1 YIAREA
7 THIQEPA
14 TRVVLGKWEQVGGY
28 IGEAQAN
35 GGVWYETAN
44 GVYQAA
50 GKAATW
56 ETNQAFLQQMM
67 EHGVPKLEFHGL
79 DIEQEL
85 LNFDGQAFDAVPARV
100 KEIRFLTENADKFGY
115 VQQGNSFVR
124 VTSSTAAQVA
134 RGAARAGVAGQVID
148 SA

>member
-1 YIAREA
+1 
-7 THIQEPA
+7 
-14 TRVVLGKWEQVGGY
+14 VVLGKWEQTGGY

-50 GKAATW
+50 GKQATW

-67 EHGVPKLEFHGL
+67 EHGVGKLEFHGL
-79 DIEQEL
+79 DMEQEL

-100 KEIRFLTENADKFGY
+100 KEIRYLVDNAEKYGY

-124 VTSSTAAQVA
+124 APGSSLPQMA
-134 RGAARAGVAGQVID
+134 GRAGVAGQVID
-148 SA
+148 SATEPQP